1 MRSAKPRGGIVP
13 EGIAGDNQG
22 REEDDTLSPTKP
34 ALEATPRTPAT
45 KALQPK
51 TTWDLRSNVLMEL
64 LLAAAA
70 ALMLAGLR
78 GNLLQEMH

>member
-1 MRSAKPRGGIVP
+1 MLSAKPRGGIVP
-13 EGIAGDNQG
+13 EGIAGDNWG
-22 REEDDTLSPTKP
+22 REEDETLSPTKP
-34 ALEATPRTPAT
+34 VLEATPRMPA
-45 KALQPK
+45 KNALPPK

-78 GNLLQEMH
+78 GNLLQDMH